1 MRTLSTGEVAKYC
14 GVNLR
19 TVIRWID
26 KGHLKSFKLPG
37 RGNNRVLLLEFLS
50 FINEYGI
57 PLPEEFSSFSRKILI
72 VDDDQAMAS
81 SIQRTL
87 HAAGYE
93 TALAFDGFQAGVT
106 MNSFVPA
113 LMTLDLQMPGIDGL
127 KVIKYVREK
136 ARLARLKI
144 LVISALSDEHL
155 NAAVAAGADDVL
167 SKPFDAGVLLE
178 KVTSLL
184 NTEAS
189 M

>member
-1 MRTLSTGEVAKYC
+1 MCMPKMSGED
-14 GVNLR
+14 L
-19 TVIRWID
+19 
-26 KGHLKSFKLPG
+26 LKQVESL
-37 RGNNRVLLLEFLS
+37 
-50 FINEYGI
+50 Y
-57 PLPEEFSSFSRKILI
+57 PE
-72 VDDDQAMAS
+72 
-81 SIQRTL
+81 
-87 HAAGYE
+87 
-93 TALAFDGFQAGVT
+93 
-106 MNSFVPA
+106 
-113 LMTLDLQMPGIDGL
+113 MPGIDGL

-167 SKPFDAGVLLE
+167 SEPFDAGVLLE